1 MAGVCIERFGRRLTL
16 MVITSS
22 LYFLSFLT
30 IFLADS
36 AAVVLVGRLVHS
48 VQYSVQYC
56 VQFSTVYS
64 TVQPA
69 VSYIYLL
76 EMV

>member
-1 MAGVCIERFGRRLTL
+1 MALLIFYLYLAGLLSVGSFVGCLVAGVCIERFGRRLTL

-48 VQYSVQYC
+48 V
-56 VQFSTVYS
+56 
-64 TVQPA
+64 
-69 VSYIYLL
+69 
-76 EMV
+76 